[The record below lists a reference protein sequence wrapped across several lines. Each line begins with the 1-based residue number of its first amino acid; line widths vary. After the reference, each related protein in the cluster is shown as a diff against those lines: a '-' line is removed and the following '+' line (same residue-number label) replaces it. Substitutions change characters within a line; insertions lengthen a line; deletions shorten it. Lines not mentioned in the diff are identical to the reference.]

1 MRNQSCA
8 KDLGPRPG
16 ITSMEAAAAVAVMF
30 LLGKK
35 AREER
40 GNARETG
47 DLGLGSSR
55 DTDKMV

>member
-1 MRNQSCA
+1 MV
-8 KDLGPRPG
+8 
-16 ITSMEAAAAVAVMF
+16 AAAAVAVMF